1 MIRGIT
7 YTSVSHTTKPDKK
20 FIDYGIVRRLN
31 IFPAIQADQGIF
43 TAAIILKT

>member
-20 FIDYGIVRRLN
+20 FIDYGIVGRLN

-43 TAAIILKT
+43 SSPLQSF